1 MIIADDPTISRAHAE
16 ISVGGDGVARVR
28 DLSKFGTK
36 IDGARVDRSLPAGVP
51 LLAAAP
57 GADRDRVR
65 LTFGGKTP
73 VATVAVLVRV
83 DDGDASLATRAD
95 SDATTAGEVEEEDDD
110 GGALAAP
117 GRPGD
122 EDASSLSRRNA
133 ARVQPEPRRGG
144 ALPSAV
150 SAASVALAR
159 AAADR
164 RRAARDSADRAEAA
178 DGEAPAETPALH
190 AEAPAE
196 APALNAEAPASPRRE
211 RDAAYAA
218 REGKSTVVFESI
230 KASRSRE
237 TAEPAGRRGADPR
250 NFKKFRK
257 ASSSR
262 GGASGGG
269 GSTLAARRRRVVRYA
284 DEAYD
289 ALHQW
294 EDADVAARHE
304 AARRDA
310 RTADEMFETGNEGAG
325 QRSGAAAGKRK
336 AAAAPRK
343 PRGAAAKGR

>member
-1 MIIADDPTISRAHAE
+1 VIIADDPTISRAHAE

-95 SDATTAGEVEEEDDD
+95 SDATTAGEEEEEDD

-237 TAEPAGRRGADPR
+237 TAEPAGRRADPR

>member
-95 SDATTAGEVEEEDDD
+95 SDAAAAGEEDDG

-117 GRPGD
+117 GSPGD
-122 EDASSLSRRNA
+122 EDASSLSRRGA
-133 ARVQPEPRRGG
+133 ARVPRTQAGRRF
-144 ALPSAV
+144 PAV
-150 SAASVALAR
+150 SAASVALAG

-178 DGEAPAETPALH
+178 DGEAPAEAPALH
-190 AEAPAE
+190 
-196 APALNAEAPASPRRE
+196 AEAPASPRRE

-230 KASRSRE
+230 KASRSRK
-237 TAEPAGRRGADPR
+237 TAEPAGRRADPR

-257 ASSSR
+257 ASSPR

-325 QRSGAAAGKRK
+325 QRSGAAPGKRK